1 MSSKQKNFCMKTY
14 GCQMNVHDSER
25 MTGIMGESGY
35 TYVDEYKDAD
45 VVLINTCAVREKP
58 ERKLFAELGRLKK
71 IKQTKPDMI
80 IGVTGCMAPRDA
92 DVIRARAPYVD
103 LIVGPRSISKLPDL
117 VRKVELQR
125 KPIEAIDL
133 FDDPTPVTSIRRASN
148 ISGWVDIQFGCD
160 YQCTYCAVPSARGA
174 EISRN
179 PGEIIAEIDE
189 LCSLGYKEITLLGQS
204 VNGYGR
210 DFHYIHPDDESCK
223 DKVDFLWLLEQIDE
237 RSPNLRVRFTS
248 PHPQLFNRRFLDR
261 FAVIG
266 TLCEHIHLPLQS
278 ADNDVL
284 RRMKRSYTIEKYMQI
299 VEQMRERIPDISITT
314 DIIVA
319 FPGETEEQ
327 FERTLA
333 AYREIEFDQAFMF
346 AYSPR
351 RHTEAFEMKDDEI
364 PKDIAQDRLARLIDL
379 ANTVAQRKNKGLEG
393 REFELLVEGVSPK
406 NPDKLSGRTRTN
418 KIGVF
423 EGSDDMIGQFVNVRA
438 DEGFLWGF
446 KGTCVE

>member
-1 MSSKQKNFCMKTY
+1 
-14 GCQMNVHDSER
+14 
-25 MTGIMGESGY
+25 
-35 TYVDEYKDAD
+35 
-45 VVLINTCAVREKP
+45 
-58 ERKLFAELGRLKK
+58 
-71 IKQTKPDMI
+71 
-80 IGVTGCMAPRDA
+80 
-92 DVIRARAPYVD
+92 
-103 LIVGPRSISKLPDL
+103 
-117 VRKVELQR
+117 
-125 KPIEAIDL
+125 
-133 FDDPTPVTSIRRASN
+133 
-148 ISGWVDIQFGCD
+148 
-160 YQCTYCAVPSARGA
+160 
-174 EISRN
+174 
-179 PGEIIAEIDE
+179 
-189 LCSLGYKEITLLGQS
+189 
-204 VNGYGR
+204 
-210 DFHYIHPDDESCK
+210 
-223 DKVDFLWLLEQIDE
+223 
-237 RSPNLRVRFTS
+237 
-248 PHPQLFNRRFLDR
+248 
-261 FAVIG
+261 
-266 TLCEHIHLPLQS
+266 
-278 ADNDVL
+278 
-284 RRMKRSYTIEKYMQI
+284 MQI